1 MLISPCYN
9 CEKRFDGC
17 HATCDDYKF
26 YLLQYEEALQRLI
39 ADRPPAHS
47 PANKARRD
55 RIFEKFLRWWNE
67 EQRMKKKPFDF
78 TLLIISLVVV
88 ALLATKQDA
97 WPWIFA
103 YWVVLAVKN
112 WFYLCL

>member
-1 MLISPCYN
+1 
-9 CEKRFDGC
+9 
-17 HATCDDYKF
+17 
-26 YLLQYEEALQRLI
+26 
-39 ADRPPAHS
+39 
-47 PANKARRD
+47 
-55 RIFEKFLRWWNE
+55 
-67 EQRMKKKPFDF
+67 MKKKPFDF

-112 WFYLCL
+112 SFAIAVKEK